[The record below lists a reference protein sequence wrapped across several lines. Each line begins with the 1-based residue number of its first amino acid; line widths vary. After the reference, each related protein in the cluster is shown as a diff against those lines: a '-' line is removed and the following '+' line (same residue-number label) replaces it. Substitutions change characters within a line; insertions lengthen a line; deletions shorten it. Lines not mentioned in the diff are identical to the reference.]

1 MSPFI
6 GNRYLAYLFSSS
18 FGRSNEEAKI
28 ARVRFVLDR
37 TRGSRGGKGAAST
50 DMAELYTS
58 EQGGASR
65 IGLPGLP
72 SGAWN
77 FFEASRSHA

>member
-6 GNRYLAYLFSSS
+6 SNSDLAYLFSSS
-18 FGRSNEEAKI
+18 FGMSNEEAKI

-50 DMAELYTS
+50 DMAELCTA

-65 IGLPGLP
+65 IQEEEDALRQ
-72 SGAWN
+72 WT
-77 FFEASRSHA
+77 RSSSSSCT